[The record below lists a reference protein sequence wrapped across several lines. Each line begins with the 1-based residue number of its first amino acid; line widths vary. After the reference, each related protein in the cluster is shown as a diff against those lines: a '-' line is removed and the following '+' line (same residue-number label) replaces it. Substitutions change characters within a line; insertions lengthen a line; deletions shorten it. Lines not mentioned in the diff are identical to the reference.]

1 MASLYI
7 HIPFCEKKCLY
18 CDFYSVEE
26 KELIGRF
33 CASLRKEAEMR
44 GPAWAARTLESVY
57 LGGGTP
63 SLLGLD
69 LLASISALIR
79 DLFTL
84 ASNAE
89 ATLEV
94 NPGTVTSAKLR
105 GLRELGINRLSIG
118 VQSFNDGELR
128 FLGRIHTA
136 REAVHCVEMA
146 RAAGFQN
153 VSVDLIYAIPGQSV
167 ASWGETLERAIS
179 LHPEHISAYSLIVEE
194 NTPLDRM
201 VRAGEV
207 RPAGEQL
214 EADLYEHTMRTL
226 NEAGFEHYEVSNYAR
241 PGFRS
246 RHNSGYW
253 SHADYIGL
261 GPSAH
266 SFVMEEGGQGAR
278 RSRNLSSVVAY
289 CDMVG
294 EGNLP
299 VDSEEHLSARDL
311 VNERIFLGLR
321 ADGLDLRRLKS
332 DYGLDLRACRQS
344 ELGGL
349 LEEGL
354 GVMTEG
360 TLRLTAKGYLL
371 CDEIARRLL
380 LS

>member
-18 CDFYSVEE
+18 CDFYSVEQ

-33 CASLRKEAEMR
+33 CASLQKEAQMR

-57 LGGGTP
+57 VGGGTP
-63 SLLGLD
+63 SLLELD

-79 DLFTL
+79 NSFAL
-84 ASNAE
+84 ADGAE

-105 GLRELGINRLSIG
+105 GLRGLGFNRLSIG

-128 FLGRIHTA
+128 FLGRIHSA
-136 REAVHCVEMA
+136 REAARCVEMA

-153 VSVDLIYAIPGQSV
+153 VSVDLIYAVPGQTV
-167 ASWGETLERAIS
+167 ASWAETLERAVL

-207 RPAGEQL
+207 TLPGEQL
-214 EADLYEHTMRTL
+214 EADLYEHTMRML

-246 RHNSGYW
+246 RHNCGYW
-253 SHADYIGL
+253 SHVDYIGL

-266 SFVMEEGGQGAR
+266 SFVMEESGRRAR
-278 RSRNLSSVVAY
+278 RSRNLSSVTAY
-289 CDMVG
+289 CDMLG
-294 EGNLP
+294 EGKLP
-299 VDSEEHLSARDL
+299 VDSEEHLSAREL
-311 VNERIFLGLR
+311 ANERIFLGLR
-321 ADGLDLRRLKS
+321 ADGLDLPRLK
-332 DYGLDLRACRQS
+332 DEYGLDLAACRQS
-344 ELGGL
+344 ELSGL
-349 LEEGL
+349 LEGGL

-360 TLRLTAKGYLL
+360 MLRLTAKGYLL
-371 CDEIARRLL
+371 CDEIARRLMV
-380 LS
+380 S